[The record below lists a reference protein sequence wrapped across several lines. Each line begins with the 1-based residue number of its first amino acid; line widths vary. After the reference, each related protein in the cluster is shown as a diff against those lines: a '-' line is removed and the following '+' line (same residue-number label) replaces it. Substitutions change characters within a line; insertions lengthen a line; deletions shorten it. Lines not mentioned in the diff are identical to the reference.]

1 MKLSTIVFGAAMAAE
16 PIDYLNTIKT
26 AAHEIL
32 SHEDVTPRSNKWIS
46 VWEGKF
52 DRTIDRME
60 RNFQRRCGSY
70 DANTAP
76 VSADFDY
83 DTSNP
88 CAGMKKVLNE
98 FSNWSNRHL
107 SGCNGQINH
116 NHHGKRMTRW
126 AEHFESVLN
135 CSQAAEP
142 IIAAVAKLDGQVS
155 YKNGEIHINEFLLHI
170 LSAFSNVVAI
180 MTSKYAPLIQSRNI
194 ICTAQV
200 RTISEIGMASTQSL
214 KKETI

>member
-32 SHEDVTPRSNKWIS
+32 SHEDVSPKSNKWIS

-88 CAGMKKVLNE
+88 CAGMKTVLNE

-107 SGCNGQINH
+107 GGCNGQINY

-126 AEHFESVLN
+126 AKYFESALN
-135 CSQAAEP
+135 CSQPADP
-142 IIAAVAKLDGQVS
+142 IVAAVAELNGKVS
-155 YKNGEIHINEFLLHI
+155 CENDEIHINEFI
-170 LSAFSNVVAI
+170 LRIFSAFSKKLLY
-180 MTSKYAPLIQSRNI
+180 MTSKYAPLVQSRNI
-194 ICTAQV
+194 IGTGQV
-200 RTISEIGMASTQSL
+200 RGNSETGMA
-214 KKETI
+214 

>member
-32 SHEDVTPRSNKWIS
+32 SHDEVTPKSKKWVS

-52 DRTIDRME
+52 DRTISRME
-60 RNFQRRCGSY
+60 RNFGRKCGSY

-76 VSADFDY
+76 VSADFEY

-98 FSNWSNRHL
+98 YADWSNRHL
-107 SGCNGQINH
+107 AECNGQRKH
-116 NHHGKRMTRW
+116 NHLGKRMTRW
-126 AEHFESVLN
+126 AKYFESALN
-135 CSQAAEP
+135 CSQPAEP
-142 IIAAVAKLDGQVS
+142 IIAEPIIVEPIITAVAKLDGQVS
-155 YKNGEIHINEFLLHI
+155 HE
-170 LSAFSNVVAI
+170 
-180 MTSKYAPLIQSRNI
+180 NI
-194 ICTAQV
+194 
-200 RTISEIGMASTQSL
+200 
-214 KKETI
+214 